1 MRRVGIAILLMLL
14 LAVIAS
20 AVGVVY
26 ARQESRSMFVELTRL
41 TTERDDLNFEYGRLE
56 LEQATAA
63 EANRIATC
71 ARPFRHGFATTG
83 DYRSHKTLGNESRP
97 CCLDCCQPPACPRRP

>member
-1 MRRVGIAILLMLL
+1 MRRVGIVILLMLL

-63 EANRIATC
+63 EANRIEQL
-71 ARPFRHGFATTG
+71 ARGHFGMVSPQPATTVVIK
-83 DYRSHKTLGNESRP
+83 R
-97 CCLDCCQPPACPRRP
+97 

>member
-1 MRRVGIAILLMLL
+1 MRNLGIAVLLLL
-14 LAVIAS
+14 LAAVVSS

-41 TTERDDLNFEYGRLE
+41 IGERDDLNFEYGRLE

-63 EANRIATC
+63 EANRIEQF
-71 ARPFRHGFATTG
+71 ARSRFGMISPQPATTVIIK
-83 DYRSHKTLGNESRP
+83 R
-97 CCLDCCQPPACPRRP
+97 

>member
-1 MRRVGIAILLMLL
+1 MRNLGIAVLLLL
-14 LAVIAS
+14 LAAVVAS

-56 LEQATAA
+56 LEQATVA
-63 EANRIATC
+63 EANRIEQI
-71 ARPFRHGFATTG
+71 ARTRFGMISPQPATTVVIK
-83 DYRSHKTLGNESRP
+83 R
-97 CCLDCCQPPACPRRP
+97 

>member
-1 MRRVGIAILLMLL
+1 MRRFGIAILLLL
-14 LAVIAS
+14 LIAVVAS

-41 TTERDDLNFEYGRLE
+41 TAERDDLNFEYGRLE

-63 EANRIATC
+63 EANRVEQIARSRFGMVSPQP
-71 ARPFRHGFATTG
+71 AATVVIKRQG
-83 DYRSHKTLGNESRP
+83 P
-97 CCLDCCQPPACPRRP
+97 

>member
-1 MRRVGIAILLMLL
+1 VRSFGIAILLLL
-14 LAVIAS
+14 LIAVVAS

-41 TTERDDLNFEYGRLE
+41 TAERDDFNFEFGRLE

-63 EANRIATC
+63 EANRVEQIA
-71 ARPFRHGFATTG
+71 RSRFGMVSPQPATTVVIK
-83 DYRSHKTLGNESRP
+83 R
-97 CCLDCCQPPACPRRP
+97 